1 MRASITGSIIG
12 NLLLFISL
20 LFGQRLRL
28 VFTEAELIALVGTAL
43 LAAFIAL
50 DGESNWLEGAMLLGV
65 YLLLALG
72 FLILP
77 GEAIPH

>member
-1 MRASITGSIIG
+1 LVRASITGSIIG

-50 DGESNWLEGAMLLGV
+50 DGESN
-65 YLLLALG
+65 
-72 FLILP
+72 
-77 GEAIPH
+77 